1 VTLSGLSAE
10 VRRTSAIGWLGR
22 GHKRAG
28 GSRSAL
34 IAKLTFDEARGSKV
48 PQSDV
53 LTRTRC
59 GPQIARRT
67 STRLASSA
75 IAFHG
80 RLRSG
85 GGFCSFTGHDTR
97 ADPLNFAQ
105 HGERMHIWDHGFS
118 SDLAFRQKARRV
130 ASRRAPSA
138 SLTFRIMKSNRRG
151 GGAPPPRAGVTSR
164 RAARAVRS
172 MRGSSGWYVVVQ
184 CTAGTV
190 GFAGEQFKRGRVKS
204 GSGACESMPPGTEGH
219 AAGAGSGYT
228 GWGVIKKASRHAASR
243 HETRRRNTR

>member
-85 GGFCSFTGHDTR
+85 GGFCSFHR
-97 ADPLNFAQ
+97 AR
-105 HGERMHIWDHGFS
+105 H
-118 SDLAFRQKARRV
+118 K
-130 ASRRAPSA
+130 SRS
-138 SLTFRIMKSNRRG
+138 
-151 GGAPPPRAGVTSR
+151 VE
-164 RAARAVRS
+164 VRS
-172 MRGSSGWYVVVQ
+172 AWRAHAHLGRRFFFRPCLQAKSTPRCKSARSQRKVDISHHEIAPAWAVCPPTLQ
-184 CTAGTV
+184 CDLV
-190 GFAGEQFKRGRVKS
+190 
-204 GSGACESMPPGTEGH
+204 M
-219 AAGAGSGYT
+219 
-228 GWGVIKKASRHAASR
+228 
-243 HETRRRNTR
+243 